1 MRHRRP
7 SRRSLCE
14 RWPLG
19 LLLAVLL
26 SASLTACGG
35 AEQSGSERAQTRTS
49 GPSNDTLRS
58 SPDDR
63 VSRALPENFALLR
76 SSPDGIPPLVK
87 RTLSGR
93 MPGMAWD
100 LAHRVP
106 VHATSTYWVVPGA
119 KNLCMVA
126 TTPKSSAIGFA
137 CTSASRALRHGIMN
151 TSLDAISGR
160 RTMVGITPDGTHSA
174 LIQSGALT
182 TSVRVR
188 HGRFVLRDS
197 VALPPDQ
204 VTLR

>member
-1 MRHRRP
+1 M
-7 SRRSLCE
+7 
-14 RWPLG
+14 
-19 LLLAVLL
+19 
-26 SASLTACGG
+26 
-35 AEQSGSERAQTRTS
+35 RTS

-76 SSPDGIPPLVK
+76 SSPDRIPPLVR

-93 MPGMAWD
+93 IPGMAWD

-106 VHATSTYWVVPGA
+106 VHATGAYWLVPGT
-119 KNLCMVA
+119 KKLCMVA
-126 TTPKSSAIGFA
+126 TTPKSPAISFA
-137 CTSASRALRHGIMN
+137 CTSASQALRHGIMN
-151 TSLDAISGR
+151 TSLDRISGR
-160 RTMVGITPDGTHSA
+160 RTMVGVTPDGARSA

-188 HGRFVLRDS
+188 HGRFMHRDF